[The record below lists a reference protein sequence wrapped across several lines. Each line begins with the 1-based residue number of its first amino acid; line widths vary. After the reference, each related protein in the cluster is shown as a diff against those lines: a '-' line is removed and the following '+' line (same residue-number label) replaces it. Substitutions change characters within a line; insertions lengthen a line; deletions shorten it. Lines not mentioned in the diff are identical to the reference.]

1 MPDRGGRH
9 GGGSRWITILLV
21 CGVLACGAIVLWQTR
36 VILTQ
41 KMQLTQAAREN
52 EFLRRHID
60 QAARSQPGPP
70 LSSPSAV
77 PAPRTR
83 QPATVTGPSSSVA
96 EEQAQR
102 LRESLAQSTAETA
115 RLEARIA
122 DLQSQIETAT
132 TENRRLSAAG
142 DELKRNLADA
152 SQTIDNI
159 RAELKTAADRIT
171 QLENASAKVNQDA
184 AAGKQSAAQ
193 MKQNVSDLEGIFRR
207 REMYLN
213 NILRRYKEVTEQ
225 YRALSG
231 VLDSRRDRDAAPV
244 NGTEISRIQN
254 TIALAEEDF
263 KQINALNVQASR
275 LEKKLSGN

>member
-21 CGVLACGAIVLWQTR
+21 CVVLACGAILLWQTS

-41 KMQLTQAAREN
+41 KMQLTKTAREN
-52 EFLRRHID
+52 EDLRRRID
-60 QAARSQPGPP
+60 QAVRSQPGPP
-70 LSSPSAV
+70 LSPSAV

-83 QPATVTGPSSSVA
+83 QPNATMIGPSSSVA

-115 RLEARIA
+115 RLEARIS

-132 TENRRLSAAG
+132 VENRRLSAAG

-152 SQTIDNI
+152 NQTIDNI

-171 QLENASAKVNQDA
+171 QLENASVRVDQDA
-184 AAGKQSAAQ
+184 VAGKQSAAQ

>member
-1 MPDRGGRH
+1 MPNLGRH

-21 CGVLACGAIVLWQTR
+21 CVVLTGGAIVFWQTR
-36 VILTQ
+36 LVLTQ
-41 KMQLTQAAREN
+41 KMQLTSAAREN
-52 EFLRRHID
+52 EDLRRRIA
-60 QAARSQPGPP
+60 QLTSSQPGPP
-70 LSSPSAV
+70 PSPSAV

-83 QPATVTGPSSSVA
+83 QPNATEVEPSSSSA
-96 EEQAQR
+96 EQEVQR

-122 DLQSQIETAT
+122 ELQSQIETAT

-142 DELKRNLADA
+142 EELKRNLADA
-152 SQTIDNI
+152 NQTIDNI
-159 RAELKTAADRIT
+159 RAELKTGADRIT
-171 QLENASAKVNQDA
+171 QLENAAAKVNQDA

-193 MKQNVSDLEGIFRR
+193 MKQTASDLEGIFRR

-231 VLDSRRDRDAAPV
+231 VLDSRRDREAAPV

-254 TIALAEEDF
+254 TIAQAEEDL

-275 LEKKLSGN
+275 LEKKLPRN

>member
-70 LSSPSAV
+70 LSPSAV

-83 QPATVTGPSSSVA
+83 QPATVTGPSSSLA

>member
-1 MPDRGGRH
+1 MPDPGGRH
-9 GGGSRWITILLV
+9 GGGARWITILVV
-21 CGVLACGAIVLWQTR
+21 CAVLAAGAMVLWQAR

-41 KMQLTQAAREN
+41 KMQLSKTAREN
-52 EFLRRHID
+52 EALRRHID

-70 LSSPSAV
+70 LSPSAV
-77 PAPRTR
+77 PAARTR
-83 QPATVTGPSSSVA
+83 QPNATVIGPSSSVA

-102 LRESLAQSTAETA
+102 LRESLAQSTAETV
-115 RLEARIA
+115 RLEARIS

-132 TENRRLSAAG
+132 AENRRLSAAG
-142 DELKRNLADA
+142 DELKRNLVDA
-152 SQTIDNI
+152 NQTIDNI

-171 QLENASAKVNQDA
+171 QLENTSAKVNQDA

-263 KQINALNVQASR
+263 KQINTLNVQASR